1 MKTLLAYWSDRWV
14 DMLIAPT
21 ISSYANTDQFT
32 AHCEAVGHDV
42 AGYIDSDIEQALCR
56 ATSYLDGLYGSR
68 FIGEAST
75 FEQPLEWPRKRAK
88 LQGRFLPDSKIPEKI
103 IAAACEAAFMALS
116 GSNDD
121 QWRSIIENLM
131 SGLIQPEQSE
141 QAVFGSVTRG

>member
-14 DMLIAPT
+14 DMLITPT

-42 AGYIDSDIEQALCR
+42 TGYTDSTIEQALCK
-56 ATSYLDGLYGSR
+56 ASAYLDGVYGSR

-75 FEQPLEWPRKRAK
+75 FEQPLAWPRKRAK

-103 IAAACEAAFMALS
+103 ITAACEATFMDLS
-116 GSNDD
+116 GENGD
-121 QWRSIIENLM
+121 QGRSAIENLM
-131 SGLIQPEQSE
+131 LGLIQPEQSE